1 MKKLIPVALLSVLL
15 SACGSAPKKE
25 PVSGALQ
32 NQQQTSVRFQAEPAR
47 TSIQFNTQ
55 GYTLFGAIYVAAA
68 VAKMNEQTEQLNK
81 AYAELRANNPQLKS
95 FEQTFNEELSR
106 LLQAE
111 GVQINPIEAERL
123 AVEDQTVNYKI
134 TSNPVKTPTAIIL
147 DGLNVQYHAIS
158 STHDYTPRVGLLVS
172 VVDTSQG
179 ESKVVKQET
188 IEWVNR
194 SFGYQDYEAIENDI
208 EQSYQR
214 LHDSTLTLAR
224 QVADILLGRA
234 DAASLANP

>member
-1 MKKLIPVALLSVLL
+1 MKKLIPIALLSVLL
-15 SACGSAPKKE
+15 SACGSAPKKQ
-25 PVSGALQ
+25 PVNGALQ
-32 NQQQTSVRFQAEPAR
+32 NQTEASVRFQAEPAR
-47 TSIQFNTQ
+47 TSILFNTQ
-55 GYTLFGAIYVAAA
+55 GYTIFGAIYVAAA
-68 VAKMNEQTEQLNK
+68 VAKMNEQTEALNK
-81 AYAELRANNPQLKS
+81 AYAELRAKNPQLKS
-95 FEQTFNEELSR
+95 FEDTFNEELTR

-111 GVQINPIEAERL
+111 GIQINQIEAERL

-172 VVDTSQG
+172 VVDTSQ
-179 ESKVVKQET
+179 SDHKILKQET

-194 SFGYQDYEAIENDI
+194 SFGYQDYEAIEQDI
-208 EQSYQR
+208 EKSYQR

-224 QVADILLGRA
+224 QVVDVLLGRSEA
-234 DAASLANP
+234 TKLANN